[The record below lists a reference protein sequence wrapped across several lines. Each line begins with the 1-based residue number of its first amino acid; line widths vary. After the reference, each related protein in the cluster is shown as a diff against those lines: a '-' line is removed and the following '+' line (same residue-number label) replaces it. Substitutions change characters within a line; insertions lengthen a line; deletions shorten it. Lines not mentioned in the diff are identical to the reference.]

1 MSNMLEFLNKFLAGL
16 PAEGAKGEDA
26 LWDYLAH
33 QGAGIVNCHAATYFE
48 ADDVKKRVTFRKSIG
63 PVGADLAGVSFPYGG
78 VVGFCAEGRKAVLV
92 NDADN
97 SPLFTKKVDKG
108 SGFHTKTVI
117 AVPAVAGSELLGVM
131 EFINSIDGAF
141 TEDQLRAAE
150 LMTALVARD
159 VYSRRLEATIKQL
172 NLKGESTINNLSGGF
187 IGSDLEGKVIFFNPK
202 ACEIFEVQEGS
213 YLNKPVVEL
222 FQLCPEVV
230 GAIGDVLKQNKTVR
244 RQEFRCKVA
253 GKEKV
258 IGYSSINMK
267 GVDGKIIGA
276 GVIFQDITNL

>member
-1 MSNMLEFLNKFLAGL
+1 MSNMLEFIHKFAEDL
-16 PAEGAKGEDA
+16 PAEAARGEEA
-26 LWDYLAH
+26 LWEYLARR
-33 QGAGIVNCHAATYFE
+33 GAGIVNCFAASFFE
-48 ADDVKKRVTFRKSIG
+48 ADDVKKRLTFKKSIG
-63 PVGADLAGVSFPYGG
+63 PVGADLVGVSFGYQG
-78 VVGFCAEGRKAVLV
+78 VVGFCAEGRKSVLV

-117 AVPAVAGSELLGVM
+117 AVPAIANGELLGVI
-131 EFINSIDGAF
+131 EFINSIDGSF
-141 TEDQLRAAE
+141 TEDQLKAAE
-150 LMTALVARD
+150 AITALTARD
-159 VYSRRLEATIKQL
+159 VYIKKLEATIKQL

-187 IGSDLEGKVIFFNPK
+187 IGADLEGRIIFFNPK
-202 ACEIFEVQEGS
+202 ASEIFEVGQE

-230 GAIGDVLKQNKTVR
+230 GAVGDVLKQNKTVR
-244 RQEFRCKVA
+244 RQEFKCKVN

-258 IGYSSINMK
+258 IGYSSINIK

-276 GVIFQDITNL
+276 GVIFQDITNI

>member
-1 MSNMLEFLNKFLAGL
+1 MNNLLDFISKFADEL
-16 PAEGAKGEDA
+16 PAESAKGEEA
-26 LWDYLAH
+26 LWDYLARR
-33 QGAGIVNCHAATYFE
+33 GAGIVNCFAASFFE
-48 ADDVKKRVTFRKSIG
+48 ADDSKKRLTFRKSIG
-63 PVGADLAGVSFPYGG
+63 PVGGDLVGVSFPYQG
-78 VVGFCAEGRKAVLV
+78 VVGFCAEGRKPVLV

-108 SGFHTKTVI
+108 SGFHTKSVI
-117 AVPAVAGSELLGVM
+117 AVPAIANGELLGVM

-141 TEDQLRAAE
+141 TEDQAKAAE
-150 LMTALVARD
+150 IITALTARD
-159 VYSRRLEATIKQL
+159 VYLRKLEATIKQL

-202 ACEIFEVQEGS
+202 ASEIFEVWQEFLS
-213 YLNKPVVEL
+213 RPVVEL

-244 RQEFRCKVA
+244 RQEFKCKVN

-258 IGYSSINMK
+258 VGYSSINIK

>member
-1 MSNMLEFLNKFLAGL
+1 MSNMLDFISQFSEAL
-16 PAEGAKGEDA
+16 PAEAAKGEEA
-26 LWDYLAH
+26 LWEYLARR
-33 QGAGIVNCHAATYFE
+33 GAGIVNCFAASFFE
-48 ADDVKKRVTFRKSIG
+48 ADDLKKRLTFKKSIG
-63 PVGADLAGVSFPYGG
+63 PVGADLVGVSFGYQG
-78 VVGFCAEGRKAVLV
+78 VVGFCAEGRRSVLV
-92 NDADN
+92 NDAEN

-108 SGFHTKTVI
+108 SGFQTKTVI
-117 AVPAVAGSELLGVM
+117 AVPAIANGELLGVI

-141 TEDQLRAAE
+141 TEEHLKVAE
-150 LMTALVARD
+150 AITALTARD
-159 VYSRRLEATIKQL
+159 VYIKKLEATIKQL

-187 IGSDLEGKVIFFNPK
+187 IGSDLEGRVIFFNLK
-202 ACEIFEVQEGS
+202 ASEIFEVGQE

-244 RQEFRCKVA
+244 RLEFKCRVN

-258 IGYSSINMK
+258 IGYSSINIK
-267 GVDGKIIGA
+267 GVDGKNIGA